1 MAINYKDNMASKT
14 LEIILSAKDQASKTI
29 KSLGSSLN
37 GLVKESEGASIA
49 FAGLIT
55 AVGVTSVKAFN
66 DSEKS
71 VAQLDAVLDSTK
83 GVAGVTRKSILEMAS
98 ALQKTTT
105 YSDEAVLGAE
115 NLLLTFTNIGKNVF
129 PQATQTVLDMSTALG
144 QDLKSSSIQLGKA
157 LQDPILGVSALRRV
171 GVNFSEDQKNVIEK
185 LVKTGHALEAQQ
197 MILKELNTE
206 FGGSASKAA
215 QTFSGKMTILANSI
229 NDAQETLGKLLS
241 DALKPFI
248 ENLIVVVPH
257 INNMI
262 SALSSGNLGA
272 ARNQLMEV
280 FGPTS
285 PMIFFFD
292 FVRTHGQEVSIIIG
306 GMLVGALLGAA
317 SAMWAFIGPWLTIVA
332 IAGGVAGA
340 IALVVS
346 GLETGNPIIV
356 GAGIAVSGLAI
367 SILAGLVPALYA
379 TATAG
384 IVATLAT
391 IGLTGPIIAATIAVG
406 ALVTATIWL
415 VDQIRLL
422 MDAQYLEEVSTRNL
436 ITAKED
442 LTIANQTLADAE
454 DQTRSA
460 MVRVESANLAVERA
474 TKNYTDALK
483 AHGPKA
489 IETREAANRLE
500 QAKLGVKDAEKA
512 VMDAANKEI
521 AAQIDAANKSK
532 TVEDAAKR
540 QTGAFKTLADWIGNV
555 ISKLGEWASKKG
567 PSGGGGESHQHGGF
581 VSGSFDQ
588 AVPAILHGGERV
600 IPRNGVDVN
609 NSGGGGGV
617 NLSLNFS
624 GPVNMDSDSR
634 VQELADKIIDILGR
648 QNELASRGLA
658 I

>member
-29 KSLGSSLN
+29 KNLGSSLN

-55 AVGVTSVKAFN
+55 AIGVTSVKAFN
-66 DSEKS
+66 DSERS

-229 NDAQETLGKLLS
+229 NDAQETLGKLIS

-248 ENLIVVVPH
+248 DNLIIVVPH
-257 INNMI
+257 INNFI

-285 PMIFFFD
+285 PMISFFD

-317 SAMWAFIGPWLTIVA
+317 TAMWSFIGPWLA
-332 IAGGVAGA
+332 ITAGAGAVAGA
-340 IALVVS
+340 IALVVN
-346 GLETGNPIIV
+346 GLATGNPIIL
-356 GAGIAVSGLAI
+356 GAGIAVTGLAI
-367 SILAGLVPALYA
+367 SLATTLVPALYA

-384 IVATLAT
+384 VMATLAT
-391 IGLTGPIIAATIAVG
+391 IGITGPVIAATLATA
-406 ALVTATIWL
+406 ALAAGIIWL

-422 MDAQYLEEVSTRNL
+422 MDAQYAEELSTRNVMA
-436 ITAKED
+436 AKQE
-442 LTIANQTLADAE
+442 LTIANQSLADAE
-454 DQTRSA
+454 DQTRGA

-474 TKNYTDALK
+474 TKAYTDALK

-489 IETREAANRLE
+489 IETREAANRLA
-500 QAKLGVKDAEKA
+500 QAKLGVRDAEKA

-521 AAQIDAANKSK
+521 EAQINAANKSSQ
-532 TVEDAAKR
+532 VENAAKR
-540 QTGAFKTLADWIGNV
+540 QTSAFQTLANWIGTV
-555 ISKLGEWASKKG
+555 INKLSEWASKKG
-567 PSGGGGESHQHGGF
+567 PSGSGGESHQHGGF